1 MRKSRPLFVV
11 AAAVAAL
18 ALPASAS
25 AGLPQKSYA
34 CYGVGNIYIST
45 LKVKSSDSYSYL
57 GDNGKYKFH
66 SDSKTISFK
75 SGALKPWNGKLFKD
89 PSGPWIKLTT
99 DKHGGQTVNCY
110 SG

>member
-1 MRKSRPLFVV
+1 MRKSRPLFIV
-11 AAAVAAL
+11 AAVASAL

-45 LKVKSSDSYSYL
+45 LKVKSSSSYSYL

-66 SDSKTISFK
+66 SGSKAISFT
-75 SGALKPWNGKLFKD
+75 SGALKPWAGRLFSSD
-89 PSGPWIKLTT
+89 DGPWVKLTT

-110 SG
+110 S